1 MLSSPPSAR
10 RFNAGLP
17 LCGGLLATKLN
28 REEGGAS
35 ASLGICSGNAPKE
48 GSSMGG
54 SKGFSKGGGV
64 FIKGPTEARFRVPE
78 PGAMVAS
85 NGFAEVR
92 ARGDGRPPLARGG

>member
-17 LCGGLLATKLN
+17 LCGGLLGTKLN

-35 ASLGICSGNAPKE
+35 ASLEICSGGATTE
-48 GSSMGG
+48 GSPIGG
-54 SKGFSKGGGV
+54 SKGSSKG
-64 FIKGPTEARFRVPE
+64 KGFFKGATEARFRVPE
-78 PGAMVAS
+78 PGATVVAS

-92 ARGDGRPPLARGG
+92 AKGDGRPPLTRGG